1 MKRLIFSL
9 VALYGTLVADFKKE
23 FLDEVMKFSEKNPPE
38 LVDDQVAFIQG
49 FYDSPMQQITGKDE
63 EVRPVYI
70 TAQGDFERTLAFFLK
85 EKKVKFVQGMIHTPT
100 PATPLCTKGE
110 MSESLVD
117 KSMEG
122 DRRLYTVMKR
132 PEIIREYLRNGGRL
146 LIHLS

>member
-85 EKKVKFVQGMIHTPT
+85 EKNV
-100 PATPLCTKGE
+100 
-110 MSESLVD
+110 
-117 KSMEG
+117 
-122 DRRLYTVMKR
+122 
-132 PEIIREYLRNGGRL
+132 
-146 LIHLS
+146 